1 MKLKDKVS
9 LVTGAAQGIGRAIAL
24 KLAQEGSDIILVDVN
39 KGKCEETAGEIQKK
53 NRKTWSY
60 QIDVSDYKQVG
71 SLFDNE
77 MEKWGRVDVLVNNA
91 GITRDN
97 LIVRMKEEEWDD
109 VIRINLKGA
118 FNFCKSASRFM
129 MKQRAGAIINISS
142 IIGIMGNAGQVNYS
156 ASKAGMIGLTKSLA
170 KELASRNIRVNAVA
184 PGFIQTSM
192 TDKLNEEQKQL
203 MLNAIPLKR
212 IGTPEEVAN
221 LVLFLASDDS
231 SYTTGQVI
239 NVDGGMVM

>member
-1 MKLKDKVS
+1 
-9 LVTGAAQGIGRAIAL
+9 
-24 KLAQEGSDIILVDVN
+24 
-39 KGKCEETAGEIQKK
+39 
-53 NRKTWSY
+53 
-60 QIDVSDYKQVG
+60 
-71 SLFDNE
+71 
-77 MEKWGRVDVLVNNA
+77 
-91 GITRDN
+91 
-97 LIVRMKEEEWDD
+97 
-109 VIRINLKGA
+109 
-118 FNFCKSASRFM
+118 
-129 MKQRAGAIINISS
+129 
-142 IIGIMGNAGQVNYS
+142 
-156 ASKAGMIGLTKSLA
+156 LA

>member
-1 MKLKDKVS
+1 MRLKDKVS
-9 LVTGAAQGIGRAIAL
+9 LVTGAAQGIGRAISL
-24 KLAQEGSDIILVDVN
+24 KLAEEGSDIILVDVN
-39 KGKCEETAGEIQKK
+39 EEKCKEVAGEIQKK
-53 NRKTWSY
+53 NRKSWIY
-60 QIDVSDYKQVG
+60 KVDVADYKQVEA
-71 SLFDNE
+71 LFDNE

-97 LIVRMKEEEWDD
+97 LVVRMKEEEWDD

-129 MKQRAGAIINISS
+129 MKQRAGAIINMSS

-192 TDKLNEEQKQL
+192 TDKLNEEQKRL

-221 LVLFLASDDS
+221 LVLFLACDES